1 MTNALYDANNLQV
14 ARDKIATESVDLIYL
29 DPRLNSNATYNV
41 LFRAPSGEQSQA
53 GL

>member
-1 MTNALYDANNLQV
+1 MTNAPYNGNNLQV
-14 ARDKIATESVDLIYL
+14 ARDKIATESVDLICL

-41 LFRAPSGEQSQA
+41 LFGAPSGEQPQA